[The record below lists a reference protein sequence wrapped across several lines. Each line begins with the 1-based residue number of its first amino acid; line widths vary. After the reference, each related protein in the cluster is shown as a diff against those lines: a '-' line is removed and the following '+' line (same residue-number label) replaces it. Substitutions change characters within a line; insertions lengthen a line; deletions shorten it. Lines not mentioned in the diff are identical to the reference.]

1 MQGYGMV
8 CYCLEGTVRLDA
20 CLLTVKEKVYPY
32 FAASDA
38 VPWSGNQGFSVFRS
52 TMYRWAC
59 GTREGDMHRL
69 KGSMLHG
76 EWCCECLVFGE
87 KESRREGV
95 FSVCCIALAI
105 SQF

>member
-1 MQGYGMV
+1 MILGETVQGYGMV

-59 GTREGDMHRL
+59 GTRKGDMHRL
-69 KGSMLHG
+69 EGGILHG
-76 EWCCECLVFGE
+76 GVVVRVFG
-87 KESRREGV
+87 
-95 FSVCCIALAI
+95 IW
-105 SQF
+105 